1 MLTANVL
8 AGYTMAMADS
18 LRKAMGK
25 KKMDVMEKHRK
36 IFVDGA
42 VERGVDAKVASD
54 IFVTMENFAAYGFNK
69 SHSAAYA
76 VVTYQTAWLK
86 THYRPEYMAALL
98 TSVMSNIE
106 KVSFFI
112 AECSQSGLE
121 VLRPDVNE
129 SGPAFTVVPA
139 GIRWGMAAVRNVG
152 RGAVDCLVAAR
163 EKEGRFQDLAD
174 LCARVDLR
182 QVNKKV
188 LEGLIK
194 AGAMDGFGETRATLL
209 ANLDCCLDHGQR
221 VQKEAQSGQFGLFD
235 EGDMGRTTFVEVCK
249 LRENEFDKRV
259 LLDMEKEMLGIYLS
273 DSPLS
278 EYREML
284 TRYSTHRIA
293 DLSSLGA
300 GASVAIA
307 GMVTSVRKIMTRFKT
322 QMAFLQVEDFSGS
335 TEVTLRP
342 QAYEKFSSL
351 CVDGAIVVARGV
363 TEVRQARQARDEEE
377 DEEAPVEE
385 VKLTADEML
394 SVEKL
399 ASNVSSAR
407 SASDLDSRHRG
418 LNIRVQLF
426 QGDSLSRL
434 RDILLR
440 HRGAREVFLHLESP
454 QGTTILHLPEAFG
467 VEDGPRLVREVE
479 DLLGRETVWVN

>member
-1 MLTANVL
+1 
-8 AGYTMAMADS
+8 
-18 LRKAMGK
+18 
-25 KKMDVMEKHRK
+25 
-36 IFVDGA
+36 
-42 VERGVDAKVASD
+42 
-54 IFVTMENFAAYGFNK
+54 
-69 SHSAAYA
+69 
-76 VVTYQTAWLK
+76 
-86 THYRPEYMAALL
+86 
-98 TSVMSNIE
+98 
-106 KVSFFI
+106 
-112 AECSQSGLE
+112 
-121 VLRPDVNE
+121 
-129 SGPAFTVVPA
+129 
-139 GIRWGMAAVRNVG
+139 
-152 RGAVDCLVAAR
+152 
-163 EKEGRFQDLAD
+163 
-174 LCARVDLR
+174 
-182 QVNKKV
+182 
-188 LEGLIK
+188 
-194 AGAMDGFGETRATLL
+194 
-209 ANLDCCLDHGQR
+209 
-221 VQKEAQSGQFGLFD
+221 
-235 EGDMGRTTFVEVCK
+235 
-249 LRENEFDKRV
+249 
-259 LLDMEKEMLGIYLS
+259 
-273 DSPLS
+273 
-278 EYREML
+278 
-284 TRYSTHRIA
+284 
-293 DLSSLGA
+293 
-300 GASVAIA
+300 
-307 GMVTSVRKIMTRFKT
+307 
-322 QMAFLQVEDFSGS
+322 VEDFSGS